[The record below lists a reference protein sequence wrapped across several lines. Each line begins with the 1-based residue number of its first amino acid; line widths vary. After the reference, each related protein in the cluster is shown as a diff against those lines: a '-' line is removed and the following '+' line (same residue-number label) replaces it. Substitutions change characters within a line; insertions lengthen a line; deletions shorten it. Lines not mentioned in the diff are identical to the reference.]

1 MADIHPTAVIA
12 AGARLGARV
21 AIGPYCVIGPHV
33 ELGDD
38 VTLRSHVVV
47 EGHTSIGD
55 GSTVFPFA
63 SLGTPPQDLKFKGEP
78 SRLEIGKRNSIRE
91 HATMNPGTAGGG
103 MLTRTGDDCLLMI
116 GIHVAHDC
124 HLGNHVIMANNA
136 TLGGHVH
143 IGDWAFIGG
152 LAAIHQFV
160 RIGAHAIV
168 GGMSGVENDIIPY
181 GSAFG
186 DRARL
191 RGLNLVGLQR
201 RNFSRDD
208 IHTLRTAYRLMF
220 AQEGTLA
227 ERLAD
232 VEELYRDNAVVM
244 EIVEFIR
251 GQSSRSILQPKG
263 PNGG

>member
-12 AGARLGARV
+12 AGALLGARV
-21 AIGPYCVIGPHV
+21 TIGPYCVIGPHV

-47 EGHTSIGD
+47 DGHTRIGD

-232 VEELYRDNAVVM
+232 VEELYRDNVVVM

-251 GQSSRSILQPKG
+251 VQSSRSILQPKG

>member
-12 AGARLGARV
+12 AGARIGARV
-21 AIGPYCVIGPHV
+21 TIGPYCVIGPHV
-33 ELGDD
+33 VLGDD
-38 VTLRSHVVV
+38 VTLKSHVVV
-47 EGHTSIGD
+47 DGHTSIGE

-91 HATMNPGTAGGG
+91 HATMNPGTLGGG

-251 GQSSRSILQPKG
+251 GESSRSILQPKG
-263 PNGG
+263 PNGT

>member
-21 AIGPYCVIGPHV
+21 TIGPYCVIGPHV

-124 HLGNHVIMANNA
+124 QLGNHVIMANNA

-232 VEELYRDNAVVM
+232 VEDLYRDNAVVM

>member
-1 MADIHPTAVIA
+1 MADIHPTAVVA
-12 AGARLGARV
+12 AGARIGARV
-21 AIGPYCVIGPHV
+21 TVGPYCVIGPDV
-33 ELGDD
+33 VLGDD
-38 VTLRSHVVV
+38 VTLKSHVVV
-47 EGHTSIGD
+47 DGHTSIGE

-63 SLGTPPQDLKFKGEP
+63 SLGTQPQDLKFKGEP

-251 GQSSRSILQPKG
+251 GESSRSILQPKG
-263 PNGG
+263 PNGA